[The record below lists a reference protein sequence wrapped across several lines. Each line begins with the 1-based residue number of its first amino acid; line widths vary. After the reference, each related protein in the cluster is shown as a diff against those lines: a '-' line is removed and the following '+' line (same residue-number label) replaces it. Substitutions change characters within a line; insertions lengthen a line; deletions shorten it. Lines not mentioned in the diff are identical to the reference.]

1 MLLALGREAQDRTVG
16 THIIYMIYMYIY
28 IYTFIHIHVY
38 TYIYICMY
46 VCVYIYNGGREG
58 DAGLQAAG
66 ILSRSSSNADIS
78 SISIVST
85 L

>member
-1 MLLALGREAQDRTVG
+1 
-16 THIIYMIYMYIY
+16 
-28 IYTFIHIHVY
+28 
-38 TYIYICMY
+38 MY
-46 VCVYIYNGGREG
+46 VCVCIYIYIYNGGREG